1 MERLVEMV
9 KQHEGFRRT
18 VYKDTVGKMTIGY
31 GLNVEDKGLDKFEA
45 ELLLRNHLLE
55 LEAQLKE
62 YDWFRIQDR
71 VRKDALIDM
80 AYNLGVTGL
89 LQFKNMIRAL
99 RDKDYTQAKAE
110 ALDSKWA
117 RQVGVR
123 ADKISSMLESGEY

>member
-9 KQHEGFRRT
+9 KQHEGFRQT
-18 VYKDTVGKMTIGY
+18 VYKDSVGKMTVGF
-31 GLNVEDKGLDKFEA
+31 GLNVEDKGVSEWEA
-45 ELLLRNHLLE
+45 EFLLRNHLLE

-62 YDWFRIQDR
+62 YEWFRIQDR
-71 VRKDALIDM
+71 VRKDALIDL

-89 LQFKNMIRAL
+89 LQFKRMIRAL
-99 RDKDYTQAKAE
+99 KAKDYTQAKAE

-123 ADKISSMLESGEY
+123 ADKISGMIESGEY